1 MLTMAQVNCIREM
14 YYEKGMNFAS
24 IARATGRDVK
34 TVKKYINMEDFTQP
48 LPKPVKKRGSKLDK
62 YKEEID
68 GWLEADK
75 QARKKQRHTARRVF
89 NRLAKNHSP
98 DFDCSY
104 RLVAAYVA
112 ERKKTLY
119 SQETQFYM
127 PLEHIPGEAQ
137 VDFGEA
143 DFYEGNQLINGY
155 YLNLSFPHSN
165 GGYLQMFKGQN
176 MQCLAE
182 GLMNIFDHIGGV
194 PTRLW
199 FDNLSPV
206 VKKILKNH
214 GRELTDSFLRF
225 KNHYGFTAAFCNPES
240 GNEKG
245 NVENKVGYH
254 RRNLLVPV
262 PRVDDLET
270 FNRQLLEECD
280 QDMQRPHYKKQLLI
294 CELLAE
300 DLKTL
305 RPLPAVTYDES
316 ELKKVR
322 TNSYAKFTLNDG
334 KHTYS
339 TAPRYA
345 SSEVFV
351 RLNAHDVIV
360 LDENYREVIRH
371 PRLYGKENKES
382 MDWLPYLT
390 QLSRR
395 PAALKY
401 TGIYPM
407 LPEPI
412 QDFLDNCDYPSKKET
427 LTVLAKLSEVNG
439 FNKATEALLVALE
452 HGVSDADSIIA
463 MFSRVNSEI
472 LDLDPL
478 VLPASVPGMP
488 QVQVNVDEYDRLFLS
503 GGVTHEN

>member
-1 MLTMAQVNCIREM
+1 
-14 YYEKGMNFAS
+14 
-24 IARATGRDVK
+24 
-34 TVKKYINMEDFTQP
+34 
-48 LPKPVKKRGSKLDK
+48 
-62 YKEEID
+62 
-68 GWLEADK
+68 
-75 QARKKQRHTARRVF
+75 
-89 NRLAKNHSP
+89 
-98 DFDCSY
+98 
-104 RLVAAYVA
+104 
-112 ERKKTLY
+112 
-119 SQETQFYM
+119 M

-143 DFYEGNQLINGY
+143 DFYEGNQLCNGY

-225 KNHYGFTAAFCNPES
+225 KNHYGFVAAFCNPES

-262 PRVDDLET
+262 PRVDNLKA

-280 QDMQRPHYKKQLLI
+280 QDMHRPHYKKQLQI
-294 CELLAE
+294 RELFAE
-300 DLKTL
+300 DLNAL

-322 TNSYAKFTLNDG
+322 TNSYAKFTLNEG

-345 SSEVFV
+345 NGEVFV
-351 RLNAHDVIV
+351 RLNAHNVIV
-360 LDENYREVIRH
+360 LDENYREIIRH

-427 LTVLAKLSEVNG
+427 LTVLARLSETNG

-463 MFSRVNSEI
+463 MFSRINSEV

-478 VLPASVPGMP
+478 VLPASVPSMP
-488 QVQVNVDEYDRLFLS
+488 QVQTNVGEYDRLFLN
-503 GGVTHEN
+503 GGVNHEN